1 MLKDVLAVGDSTE
14 LEIIFSSKKY
24 RTKIT
29 KRPKIQTNEGPP
41 DKFVSIT
48 VNVVTRPDSTYPL
61 IMRPYKIDL
70 SQTGSKTI
78 DNMSFEIRNVSD
90 EDLKIKM
97 ISYASEYFEVDLPKK
112 IKAGET
118 AKAKVKLRK
127 KVLKKSFEKS
137 FTIELNDEVRSRF
150 TIPVKRKLAAS
161 AITASKKP
169 GK

>member
-1 MLKDVLAVGDSTE
+1 MLKDLLAVGDSTE

-41 DKFVSIT
+41 PKWVEIN

-70 SQTGSKTI
+70 SQTGSKVI
-78 DNMSFEIRNVSD
+78 DKMSFEIRNVSD
-90 EDLKIKM
+90 EDLKLKLV
-97 ISYASEYFEVDLPKK
+97 SYASEYFEVDIPKK

-118 AKAKVKLRK
+118 KKAKVRLLK

-137 FTIELNDEVRSRF
+137 FTIELSDEARNRF
-150 TIPVKRKLAAS
+150 TIPVKRKLSAS
-161 AITASKKP
+161 AATASKKP

>member
-1 MLKDVLAVGDSTE
+1 MLKDKLAVGDSTE

-24 RTKIT
+24 RTKMS

-41 DKFVSIT
+41 DKFVTIT
-48 VNVVTRPDSTYPL
+48 MNVVTRPDSTYPL

-70 SQTGSKTI
+70 SQTGSKVI
-78 DNMSFEIRNVSD
+78 DEMSFEIRNVSD
-90 EDLKIKM
+90 EDLKLKLG
-97 ISYASEYFEVDLPKK
+97 SYASEYFEVDIPKK

-118 AKAKVKLRK
+118 KKAKVRLLK

-137 FTIELNDEVRSRF
+137 FTIELSDEARNRF
-150 TIPVKRKLAAS
+150 TIPVKRKLSAS
-161 AITASKKP
+161 ARTASKKP

>member
-24 RTKIT
+24 RTKMR

-41 DKFVSIT
+41 DKWVEISM
-48 VNVVTRPDSTYPL
+48 NVVTRPDSTYPL

-90 EDLKIKM
+90 EDLKIKL

-118 AKAKVKLRK
+118 EKARVKLLK
-127 KVLKKSFEKS
+127 KVLKKSFDKS
-137 FTIELNDEVRSRF
+137 FTIELSDEVQSRF

-161 AITASKKP
+161 ARTASKRP
-169 GK
+169 GQ

>member
-24 RTKIT
+24 RSKIT

-41 DKFVSIT
+41 DQLVTIIA
-48 VNVVTRPDSTYPL
+48 NVVTRPDSTYPL

-70 SQTGSKTI
+70 SQLGSKVI
-78 DNMSFEIRNVSD
+78 DKMSFEIRNVSD
-90 EDLKIKM
+90 EDLKIKL
-97 ISYASEYFEVDLPKK
+97 IAYASEYFEVDLPKK

-118 AKAKVKLRK
+118 RKAKVKLRK
-127 KVLKKSFEKS
+127 EVLKKSFDKS
-137 FTIELNDEVRSRF
+137 FTIELSDEVHSRF
-150 TIPVKRKLAAS
+150 TIPVKRKLATTVRAS
-161 AITASKKP
+161 SKPP

>member
-70 SQTGSKTI
+70 SQLGSKVI
-78 DNMSFEIRNVSD
+78 DKMSFEIKNVSD
-90 EDLKIKM
+90 EDLKLKLV
-97 ISYASEYFEVDLPKK
+97 SYASEYFEVDLPKK
-112 IKAGET
+112 VKAGET
-118 AKAKVKLRK
+118 KKARVKLRK
-127 KVLKKSFEKS
+127 EVLGKSFDKS
-137 FTIELNDEVRSRF
+137 FTIELNDEVQSRF

-161 AITASKKP
+161 AKTASKQP

>member
-1 MLKDVLAVGDSTE
+1 M
-14 LEIIFSSKKY
+14 
-24 RTKIT
+24 
-29 KRPKIQTNEGPP
+29 
-41 DKFVSIT
+41 
-48 VNVVTRPDSTYPL
+48 NVVTRPDSTYPL

-90 EDLKIKM
+90 EDLKIRM

-112 IKAGET
+112 IKAGEA

-127 KVLKKSFEKS
+127 EVLRKSFEKS
-137 FTIELNDEVRSRF
+137 FTFELSDEVKSRF
-150 TIPVKRKLAAS
+150 TIPVKRKLAA
-161 AITASKKP
+161 AARTASKKP